1 MFVNIRIIKEKRK
14 DEGYTIDDMSRKLG
28 LTNGSMY
35 YKREVGQY
43 KFKAEEIMKISDILQ
58 IPIEMLFL
66 SDEYSKIE
74 NIESRSENAKEKQAI

>member
-1 MFVNIRIIKEKRK
+1 MAK
-14 DEGYTIDDMSRKLG
+14 KLN

-43 KFKAEEIMKISDILQ
+43 KFKAEEVMMVAKILQ
-58 IPIEMLFL
+58 IPMNQLFL

-74 NIESRSENAKEKQAI
+74 TKSKQAI

>member
-1 MFVNIRIIKEKRK
+1 MIINLNIILEKRK
-14 DEGYTIDDMSRKLG
+14 KKGYTIDDMAKKLN

-43 KFKAEEIMKISDILQ
+43 KFKAEEVMMVAKILQ
-58 IPIEMLFL
+58 IPMNQLFL

-74 NIESRSENAKEKQAI
+74 TKSKQAI